1 MTIPSKPAFKSR
13 GGRLNDDRK
22 PGKPRGTGRGPGDGL
37 RRETSARGAGPGAG
51 EAPAAADGLAADLL
65 NAAVAATAQLLT
77 FVLPADAALSAFFR
91 ARKSGA
97 KDRSFIAET
106 AYAVLRRK
114 RLLERLAACGPNL
127 EPAFLAPGATPKRAP
142 KSAGPRRISPRE
154 LVLLSLSRVRGM
166 SQRQL
171 EGALLPGEAEWLADI
186 RRQPEPDL
194 TLAEQLD
201 FPDWLV
207 ERLAPRMSSEE
218 LLALARALNTPAPLD
233 LRVNSLKAE
242 REAVIK
248 RLGVDGIVATPCP
261 YSPLGLRL
269 KTKPYLQKHPA
280 YLDGSIEVQDEG
292 SQLLGYLLAP
302 RRSEMVVDFCAGAG
316 GKTLI
321 LGALMRSTGRLYAF
335 DVSDKRLAKM
345 KPRAARAGLSNVHPA
360 CLSGENDTR
369 VKRLQ
374 GKADRV
380 LVDAPCSGLGTLRR
394 NPDLKWRQS
403 PQSVDELTVKQAA
416 ILAAAA
422 KLLRPGGRLVY
433 ATCSI
438 LAEENEGIVDAFL
451 ATHADFH
458 RLSAQEVLAAQ
469 GIAIDCGEDMRL
481 SPQKHGTDA
490 FYAAVLERAK

>member
-1 MTIPSKPAFKSR
+1 MTAR
-13 GGRLNDDRK
+13 AQRTGDRQQK
-22 PGKPRGTGRGPGDGL
+22 RSGV
-37 RRETSARGAGPGAG
+37 AV
-51 EAPAAADGLAADLL
+51 APTADGLAADLL
-65 NAAVAATAQLLT
+65 NAAVAATAALLSFT
-77 FVLPADAALSAFFR
+77 QPADAALSAFFR

-97 KDRSFIAET
+97 KDRAFIAET

-127 EPAFLAPGATPKRAP
+127 EPGFLAPGATPKRGSKTPGA
-142 KSAGPRRISPRE
+142 RRISPRE

-171 EGALLPGEAEWLADI
+171 EGALLPGETEWLTGI
-186 RRQPEPDL
+186 RRQPEPEL

-207 ERLAPRMSSEE
+207 ERLSCQSTDRPRIDLAPAGGGVEEFPAPGAVPIPRMSPEE

-233 LRVNSLKAE
+233 LRVNTLKAE
-242 REAVIK
+242 REGVIR
-248 RLGVDGIVATPCP
+248 RLAADGIVALPCP
-261 YSPLGLRL
+261 YSPVGLRL
-269 KTKPYLQKHPA
+269 KTKPFLQKHPA

-292 SQLLGYLLAP
+292 SQLLGFLLAP
-302 RRSEMVVDFCAGAG
+302 KRGEMVVDFCAGAG

-335 DVSDKRLAKM
+335 DVAEKRLAKL

-369 VKRLQ
+369 VKRLS
-374 GKADRV
+374 GKIDRV

-403 PQSVDELTVKQAA
+403 AQSVVELTVKQAA

-422 KLLRPGGRLVY
+422 RLLKPGGRLVY

-438 LAEENEGIVDAFL
+438 LAEENEGIVDVFL
-451 ATHADFH
+451 GTHADFH
-458 RLSAQEVLAAQ
+458 RLSAEEVLATQ
-469 GIAIDCGEDMRL
+469 GIVIDCGEDMRL
-481 SPQKHGTDA
+481 SPQQHGTDG
-490 FYAAVLERAK
+490 FYAAVLERTK